1 MLPSDPYILLSV
13 VNTKL
18 RDFYPSIEELC
29 KALDID
35 IDDLSERLGK
45 AGFSY
50 DRATNQFR

>member
-29 KALDID
+29 KALDIN
-35 IDDLSERLGK
+35 IDDLSGRLEK

>member
-35 IDDLSERLGK
+35 IDDLSGRLEK